1 MSVDGPAVPEDPT
14 GYRKQAIR
22 LADERDFWKALAK
35 SWGDE
40 KDRLTADH
48 RAVVEALE
56 RVHDLLADPDGADVL
71 EALAVVERI
80 LPDDGCG
87 AR

>member
-22 LADERDFWKALAK
+22 LADER
-35 SWGDE
+35 E
-40 KDRLTADH
+40 
-48 RAVVEALE
+48 
-56 RVHDLLADPDGADVL
+56 L